1 MIPIPVPLALLG
13 TLAGLWLLAGSL
25 AARLQVLVLV
35 VTRSPHS
42 ASIAYD
48 LVVFPGVVVHEAAHL
63 LAAFVLRVR
72 ILRADLFRFRRAG
85 DSRQGEVIVER
96 VDPLRM
102 SMIGTAPLL
111 LGIPL
116 VLWLLSMLPVPP
128 LGLQWD
134 VVPGRVSR
142 EPLHWIGLYLVW
154 AISNTMF
161 PSSSDRAAWWV
172 VGVAASVAVALVALT
187 GQSLSIP
194 EHLQVRVLEAAA
206 RLTSGLLPVLVLD
219 LVLLAALI
227 GLQWIVSQITG
238 RHVVR
243 R

>member
-25 AARLQVLVLV
+25 AARLQTLVVV
-35 VTRSPHS
+35 VTRSS
-42 ASIAYD
+42 STASMAYD

-63 LAAFVLRVR
+63 LAALVLRVR
-72 ILRADLFRFRRAG
+72 VLRADLFRFRRAG

-96 VDPLRM
+96 ADPLRM
-102 SMIGTAPLL
+102 SLIGAAPLL
-111 LGIPL
+111 LGVPL
-116 VLWLLSMLPVPP
+116 VLWLLNMLPVPTV
-128 LGLQWD
+128 GLQD
-134 VVPGRVSR
+134 VPSPVAR
-142 EPLHWIGLYLVW
+142 EPIHWFGLYLVW

-172 VGVAASVAVALVALT
+172 IGVAASVAIALVVLT
-187 GQSLSIP
+187 GQRPPIP
-194 EHLQVRVLEAAA
+194 EQLQVRLLEAAA

-219 LVLLAALI
+219 LILLGALI
-227 GLQWIVSQITG
+227 ALQWLASQITG
-238 RHVVR
+238 RRVAR

>member
-102 SMIGTAPLL
+102 SLIGAAPLL

-172 VGVAASVAVALVALT
+172 VGVAASVTVALVMLT
-187 GQSLSIP
+187 GQRLSIP
-194 EHLQVRVLEAAA
+194 EHLQANVLEAAA

-227 GLQWIVSQITG
+227 GLQWIASQITG

>member
-13 TLAGLWLLAGSL
+13 TLAGLWLLAGLL
-25 AARLQVLVLV
+25 AARLQTLVLV
-35 VTRSPHS
+35 VTRSAHS
-42 ASIAYD
+42 ASMAYD

-63 LAAFVLRVR
+63 LAALVLRVR

-102 SMIGTAPLL
+102 SLIGAAPLL

-142 EPLHWIGLYLVW
+142 EPLHWLGLYLVW
-154 AISNTMF
+154 AIANTMF

-172 VGVAASVAVALVALT
+172 VGVAASVVVALVVLT
-187 GQSLSIP
+187 GQRLNIP
-194 EHLQVRVLEAAA
+194 EHLQARLLEAAA

-227 GLQWIVSQITG
+227 GLQWIASQITG
-238 RHVVR
+238 RHVVHR
-243 R
+243 

>member
-35 VTRSPHS
+35 VTRSRHS

-48 LVVFPGVVVHEAAHL
+48 LVVFPGVVAHELAHL

-72 ILRADLFRFRRAG
+72 ILRADLFRFRSAG

-102 SMIGTAPLL
+102 SLIGAAPLL

-128 LGLQWD
+128 LGLEWA
-134 VVPGRVSR
+134 VVPGRVFR
-142 EPLHWIGLYLVW
+142 EPLHWLGLYLVW

-172 VGVAASVAVALVALT
+172 VGLATGVVVALVVLT
-187 GQSLSIP
+187 GQRLSIP
-194 EHLQVRVLEAAA
+194 EQLQASVLEAAA

-219 LVLLAALI
+219 LVLLAALS
-227 GLQWIVSQITG
+227 GLQWIASQITG

>member
-102 SMIGTAPLL
+102 SMIGAAPLL

-172 VGVAASVAVALVALT
+172 VGVAASVAVVLVVLT
-187 GQSLSIP
+187 GQRLSIP
-194 EHLQVRVLEAAA
+194 EHLQASVLEAAA
-206 RLTSGLLPVLVLD
+206 RLTSGLLPVLILD

>member
-1 MIPIPVPLALLG
+1 VIPIPVRLALLG

-35 VTRSPHS
+35 VTRSPDS

-102 SMIGTAPLL
+102 SLIGAAPLL

-172 VGVAASVAVALVALT
+172 VGVAASVAVVLVVLT
-187 GQSLSIP
+187 GQRLSIP
-194 EHLQVRVLEAAA
+194 EHLQASVLEAAA
-206 RLTSGLLPVLVLD
+206 RLTSGLLPVLILD

>member
-13 TLAGLWLLAGSL
+13 TLAGLWLLAGAL
-25 AARLQVLVLV
+25 AARLQTLVLV
-35 VTRSPHS
+35 VTRSAHS
-42 ASIAYD
+42 ASMAYD
-48 LVVFPGVVVHEAAHL
+48 LVVFPGVMVHEAAHL

-72 ILRADLFRFRRAG
+72 IIRADLFRFRRAG

-102 SMIGTAPLL
+102 SLIGAAPLL

-116 VLWLLSMLPVPP
+116 VLWLLSRLPVPP
-128 LGLQWD
+128 VGLQI
-134 VVPGRVSR
+134 VLGGGFH
-142 EPLHWIGLYLVW
+142 EPLHWLGLYLVW

-172 VGVAASVAVALVALT
+172 VGVAVSVAVALVVLT
-187 GQSLSIP
+187 GQRPTIP
-194 EHLQVRVLEAAA
+194 EQLQARLLEAAA

-219 LVLLAALI
+219 MILLGALI
-227 GLQWIVSQITG
+227 ALQWIASQITG
-238 RHVVR
+238 RRVAR